1 MLRSTTKSFISFT
14 KNPLIIFFII
24 SILILLID
32 NTLFY
37 DRQSNNVSI
46 NKENLRKFVNVQ
58 YGLDNVDMINGY
70 INSLDVDKKKSLIN
84 DYLTNEALYNF
95 AINRSLDKNDEE
107 LKSVIT
113 AKAKNIVEMM
123 VNAEQPIPSLN
134 EAKTYFN
141 QKAHNYNK
149 PETYDLV
156 IVNRHHDDPSLINS
170 LQENKYSLRQLVQ
183 MSNLAN
189 FDKILRD
196 TDTATIEAIFGHDQ
210 AITITNL
217 EDGTWFGPYKTN
229 AGFHWIKK
237 QTQPAFNPDFES
249 IKDQVIADL
258 YQSRID
264 ERYQQIIDDLIGQLS
279 VRTEV

>member
-1 MLRSTTKSFISFT
+1 M
-14 KNPLIIFFII
+14 
-24 SILILLID
+24 ILLID

-37 DRQSNNVSI
+37 DRQSNNVSV

-70 INSLDVDKKKSLIN
+70 INSLDKDKKKSLIN

-95 AINRSLDKNDEE
+95 ALNRSLDRNDEE

-123 VNAEQPIPSLN
+123 VNAEQPIPSFN
-134 EAKTYFN
+134 EAKTYFH

-156 IVNRHHDDPSLINS
+156 IVNRGDDDPSLISS
-170 LQENKYSLRQLVQ
+170 LRENKYSLRQLVQ
-183 MSNLAN
+183 MSDLAD

-196 TDTATIEAIFGHDQ
+196 TDTATLEAIFGHDQ
-210 AITITNL
+210 TIKIINL
-217 EDGTWFGPYKTN
+217 EDDTWFGPYKTN
-229 AGFHWIKK
+229 VGLHWIKK

-264 ERYQQIIDDLIGQLS
+264 ARYQQIIDDLIDQLS